1 MCECWT
7 DQNTYAQ
14 YYASGVDS
22 MFDFTFADKSGIIA
36 NVVNG
41 KASAASYAKNLEAEQ
56 AMYAQY
62 NPDYI
67 NAPFYTNHDMGRSTG
82 YYAGENSAAQ
92 TKLGN
97 ALNLLSSGSTFLYYG
112 EELGMKGSGKDEN
125 KRAPMYWSKDDKA
138 EGMCKGPA
146 DMEDFQMKFDSLE
159 EQQEDPDSIYN
170 YVKQVIRIRNQNPAI
185 ARGTTTYLEQYS
197 GEQCFALTRSYE
209 DSTLLL
215 LGNTSAEPA
224 SVDLSG
230 LTVGNTAAEDLVLLG
245 ELYTGEEIAEREGT
259 AVTLPAYSVLILGE
273 KEEL

>member
-1 MCECWT
+1 
-7 DQNTYAQ
+7 
-14 YYASGVDS
+14 
-22 MFDFTFADKSGIIA
+22 
-36 NVVNG
+36 
-41 KASAASYAKNLEAEQ
+41 
-56 AMYAQY
+56 
-62 NPDYI
+62 
-67 NAPFYTNHDMGRSTG
+67 
-82 YYAGENSAAQ
+82 
-92 TKLGN
+92 
-97 ALNLLSSGSTFLYYG
+97 
-112 EELGMKGSGKDEN
+112 MKGSGKDEN

-185 ARGTTTYLEQYS
+185 ARGITTYLEQYS